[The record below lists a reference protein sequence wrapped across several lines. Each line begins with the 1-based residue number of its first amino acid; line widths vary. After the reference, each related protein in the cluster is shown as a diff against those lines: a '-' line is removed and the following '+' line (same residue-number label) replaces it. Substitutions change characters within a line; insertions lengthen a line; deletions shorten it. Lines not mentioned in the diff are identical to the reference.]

1 MFYERKRKKKYRIAQ
16 VGHREQQ
23 FKLENLH
30 TIKEE
35 GLKGTKILRGK
46 KKKKN
51 WEDAMGVEGRR
62 ILFKRNILEGFSQER
77 VG

>member
-46 KKKKN
+46 KRKKIGKTQ
-51 WEDAMGVEGRR
+51 WG
-62 ILFKRNILEGFSQER
+62 
-77 VG
+77 